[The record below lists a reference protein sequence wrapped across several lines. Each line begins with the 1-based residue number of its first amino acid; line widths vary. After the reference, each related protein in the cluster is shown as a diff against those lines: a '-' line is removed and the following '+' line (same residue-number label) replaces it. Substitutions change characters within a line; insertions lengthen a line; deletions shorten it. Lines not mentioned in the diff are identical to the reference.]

1 MNTPERFSRDAQ
13 RYLDDE
19 PHGSL
24 DATERANADRLKRA
38 ASELAA
44 RLSVPGAALDDAVM
58 GEVRRAPGG
67 GRSAWRWFVSPQT
80 VRVRPASLALAA
92 ALAGLLLIGERAWRA
107 AESDE
112 VFAPVPAEPVP
123 TVLVRFVLAAPD
135 AQRVSLAGSFNGWQS
150 EGIPLSRDSGGA
162 WEVILPLALGEHRY
176 QFVVD
181 GVRWV
186 PDPASDALVP
196 DGFGGT
202 NSMIVVGAG
211 GGRGT

>member
-1 MNTPERFSRDAQ
+1 MNRPESFSRDAQ

-19 PHGSL
+19 PHGIL
-24 DATERANADRLKRA
+24 NPTERADADRLMRA
-38 ASELAA
+38 GSELAA
-44 RLSVPGAALDDAVM
+44 RLAVPAAALDEVVM
-58 GEVRRAPGG
+58 GEVRRVPGR
-67 GRSAWRWFVSPQT
+67 GRTAWRWFVSPQT
-80 VRVRPASLALAA
+80 IRIRPASLALAA
-92 ALAGLLLIGERAWRA
+92 ALAGLLLIGERAPRA
-107 AESDE
+107 SSP
-112 VFAPVPAEPVP
+112 APAAEPVP

-135 AQRVSLAGSFNGWQS
+135 ARRVSLAGSFNGWQS
-150 EGIPLSRDSGGA
+150 EGIPLSRDSSGA
-162 WEVILPLALGEHRY
+162 WEVILPLAMGEHRY